1 MIVGIDVGG
10 TKTHVRVEDGG
21 VVVLDTAVPT
31 SAWQHGGLLDDDEN
45 TTRLLDLLAG
55 IDGAHEAPLV
65 VGAHGLDSDRQAT
78 QFRRLLV
85 ERHGGPVQAVND
97 VELLAPAAGFDDAI
111 AVVVGT
117 GSKVVAHTAFG
128 EGLSAGGYG
137 FLLNDPGSAAA
148 LARDAVRA
156 IVEARDAGDPPDE
169 LGRLLMAHFG
179 VTDEVALCYAF
190 TADATLTAWAVIA
203 PLVFTAADRGSALA
217 VGVVDSAAKELAK
230 GVGQVH
236 ARGAVGTD
244 VVCAGGV
251 IVNQPRLFEA
261 LVRDIGDLGLGLSV
275 HLIDVAPVLGAVA
288 LAQHLAAP
296 RPATLAA
303 THPAQASPN

>member
-10 TKTHVRVEDGG
+10 TKTHVRVEDAGA
-21 VVVLDTAVPT
+21 VVLDTSVPT
-31 SAWQHGGLLDDDEN
+31 STWQHGGLLDDDEN
-45 TTRLLDLLAG
+45 TTRLLALLDG
-55 IDGAHEAPLV
+55 IDGADEAPLV
-65 VGAHGLDSDRQAT
+65 VGAHGLDSERQAD
-78 QFRRLLV
+78 QFRRLLA
-85 ERHGGPVQAVND
+85 ERHHGPTQAVND
-97 VELLAPAAGFDDAI
+97 VELLAPAAGFGDAI

-117 GSKVVAHTAFG
+117 GSKVVAHTALG
-128 EGLSAGGYG
+128 EPLSAGGYG
-137 FLLNDPGSAAA
+137 FLLSDPGSAAA

-156 IVEARDAGDPPDE
+156 VVDARDTGARPDE

-179 VTDEVALCYAF
+179 ATDEVALCYAF
-190 TADATLTAWAVIA
+190 TADATLAAWAALA

-217 VGVVDSAAKELAK
+217 VGVVEAAATELAT

-236 ARGAVGTD
+236 ARGAAGTD

-261 LVRDIGDLGLGLSV
+261 LVRHIDELDLGLSV

-288 LAQHLAAP
+288 LAQRL
-296 RPATLAA
+296 PA
-303 THPAQASPN
+303 HASTK

>member
-10 TKTHVRVEDGG
+10 TKTHVRVERSGS
-21 VVVLDTAVPT
+21 VLLDIAVPT

-45 TTRLLDLLAG
+45 ATRLLALVAG
-55 IDGAHEAPLV
+55 IDGADESALV
-65 VGAHGLDSDRQAT
+65 VGAHGLDSDRQVE
-78 QFRRLLV
+78 QLRRLLSV
-85 ERHGGPVQAVND
+85 RHHGPVRAVND
-97 VELLAPAAGFDDAI
+97 VELLAPAAGLTHAI

-117 GSKVVAHTAFG
+117 GSKVVGHSVLG
-128 EGLSAGGYG
+128 ETVSAGGYG

-156 IVEARDAGDPPDE
+156 VIEATDAGQAREP

-179 VTDEVALCYAF
+179 VEDEVALCYAL
-190 TADATLTAWAVIA
+190 TADATLTAWGALA
-203 PLVFTAADRGSALA
+203 PLVFTAADNGSELA
-217 VGVVDSAAKELAK
+217 VAVVDAAAQELAK
-230 GVGQVH
+230 GVGRVR

-251 IVNQPRLFEA
+251 IVNQPRLFRA
-261 LVRDIGDLGLGLSV
+261 LVRHIDALDLALSV

-288 LAQHLAAP
+288 LAQHL
-296 RPATLAA
+296 PA
-303 THPAQASPN
+303 HASTK